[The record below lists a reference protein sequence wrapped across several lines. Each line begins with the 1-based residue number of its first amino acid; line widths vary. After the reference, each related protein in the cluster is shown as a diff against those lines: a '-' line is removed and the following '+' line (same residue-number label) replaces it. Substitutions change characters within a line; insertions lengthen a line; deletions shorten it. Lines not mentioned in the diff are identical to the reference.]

1 MRPSLRSKVLFFIM
15 AAAVQPYGMDVAYA
29 DNLIDLSNKKI
40 IKVVGTTDENRT
52 VNFAGNGGTVMNVY
66 GGGNEG
72 TKSYIN
78 IGDSSQVEVYLYGGY
93 NDDPLAD
100 HISGNV
106 INVTGGGS
114 GWSFYEN
121 TPTSTSNALVIN
133 TLDGGEVQ
141 GNIVAGHSSS
151 GSVTN
156 NTINLFGGKLNGVV
170 VAGETTNAT
179 DAENR
184 VTDNTINIYG
194 NGDYDEAEICGSA
207 VVTFHN
213 HIDSTTSEVV
223 ENIEYTAINGKNNV
237 LNVYVENQNV
247 GNISG
252 FSNINFYLPNSV
264 RSGSNILLGKY
275 DISSIATTA
284 VSAHVGGGTVLYP
297 NDYINLFQ
305 NPEEIY
311 SDSKTSYSK
320 TMSNISATYTYY
332 MGMPRKNLVQLKVT
346 GKTINPQTKVILA
359 NRLPLL
365 PNQQADLLTEVGGN
379 QAAIAAAINMGNPET
394 FFAMKRSKQS
404 FNPSDLDID
413 LSSTCMVLGTSRYL
427 EEKERPG
434 YKQLLAPFIEY
445 GDASY
450 EEYFTNNVKGDGK
463 QTFYGIGYLARGEK
477 PNGSYQEG
485 ALRIGRLKIDFSSD
499 SMIVDDRRIGTSLST
514 NSLYLGGHYSIGR
527 KVEMKPG
534 RTFDYYGRFL
544 WGVTSKANTSLSTG
558 DQYTFSQ
565 VNSYR
570 LRIGGR
576 YNYLEDNRA
585 TYYCELAGEYEFDGR
600 ARGSY
605 QDLRLPEISTRG
617 ASAII
622 QLGWETKTNNGNTGT
637 ELQLGYS
644 LGHRRGFSINGGINW
659 HF

>member
-29 DNLIDLSNKKI
+29 DSVIDLSSTKI
-40 IKVVGTTDENRT
+40 IRVVGTTDENRT
-52 VNFAGNGGTVMNVY
+52 VNFAGSGGTVMNVY
-66 GGGNEG
+66 GSGNEG

-78 IGDSSQVEVYLYGGY
+78 IGDSSKVEVYLYGGY

-106 INVTGGGS
+106 INVMDGGS

-121 TPTSTSNALVIN
+121 TPTSTSNTLIIN

-141 GNIVAGHSSS
+141 GNIVAGH
-151 GSVTN
+151 GSKGNVTN
-156 NTINLFGGKLNGVV
+156 NTINLFGGKLNGFV
-170 VAGETTNAT
+170 VAGETTDAT

-184 VTDNTINIYG
+184 VTGNTINIYG
-194 NGDYDEAEICGSA
+194 NGEYDEAQICGSA
-207 VVTFHN
+207 VVSYHN
-213 HIDSTTSEVV
+213 YIDPTTSETV
-223 ENIEYTAINGKNNV
+223 EYMDYTAINGKNNV
-237 LNVYVENQNV
+237 LNVYVENQKV
-247 GNISG
+247 GNVSG
-252 FSNINFYLPNSV
+252 FSNINFYLPNSA
-264 RSGSNILLGKY
+264 RSGSNILLGLD

-284 VSAHVGGGTVLYP
+284 VSAHLSGGTVLYP

-305 NPEEIY
+305 DPDEIY
-311 SDSKTSYSK
+311 SDSRTTYSK
-320 TMSNISATYTYY
+320 TMSNISASYTYY
-332 MGMPRKNLVQLKVT
+332 MGMPRKNLVQLNVKS
-346 GKTINPQTKVILA
+346 KTINPQTKVILA

-379 QAAIAAAINMGNPET
+379 QASIAAARNMGEPEA
-394 FFAMKRSKQS
+394 FFGLKHSNQS
-404 FNPSDLDID
+404 FNPTDLDID
-413 LSSTCMVLGTSRYL
+413 LDSTCMVLGSARYL

-434 YKQLLAPFIEY
+434 YRQLLAPFIEY
-445 GDASY
+445 GDSSY
-450 EEYFTNNVKGDGK
+450 EEYFTNNVKGNGK

-485 ALRIGRLKIDFSSD
+485 ALRLGKLKIGFSSD
-499 SMIVDDRRIGTSLST
+499 SMIADDRRIGTNLST

-544 WGVTSKANTSLSTG
+544 WGITGKTDTCLSTG

-570 LRIGGR
+570 LRLGGR
-576 YNYLEDNRA
+576 YNYLEDDRD
-585 TYYCELAGEYEFDGR
+585 TYYWELAGEYEFDGR

-617 ASAII
+617 ASAIL
-622 QLGWETKTNNGNTGT
+622 QLGWQTKGHNGDPGA
-637 ELQLGYS
+637 EIQLGYS

-659 HF
+659 RF